1 MTYFPVGRNLTC
13 SRDEPELH
21 CGYVGYSEVR
31 LSLWSANTCRRR
43 GNGRKRKEGR
53 WDFGSW
59 LITSTMAIRRLL
71 VERGLGHRHERKV
84 VGWYL
89 YLMEVRY
96 VDGETR
102 IQQKTLIQDFLFLF
116 TMILGSDLDKNQKYY
131 LRRNADCW
139 WNLYL
144 AELLLAT
151 INSIKLSSIKG
162 VRLKRWKVRKQEVS
176 IDNFVLFL

>member
-1 MTYFPVGRNLTC
+1 
-13 SRDEPELH
+13 
-21 CGYVGYSEVR
+21 
-31 LSLWSANTCRRR
+31 
-43 GNGRKRKEGR
+43 
-53 WDFGSW
+53 
-59 LITSTMAIRRLL
+59 MAIRRLL

-162 VRLKRWKVRKQEVS
+162 VRLKRWKYVALQEMENRFTSSKQLQK
-176 IDNFVLFL
+176 LFTMPAELFSGEYD